1 MTRRS
6 RYILLYLAGACL
18 WSACQKQESQASCKL
33 QVTRLSTQKRAYSKA
48 TNQAKDYSEMVYI
61 DQGILETIDHSS
73 NQKKSVAMKPY
84 YIDKHLVTVAE
95 YEAFVKATGYRTE
108 AEVYGN
114 SAVFV
119 FDKEAWEM
127 VAGADF
133 RYPFGPKGAKAADN
147 HPATQISWNDAQ
159 AYAQWKGKRL
169 PSAAEW
175 EWAASAAGKIKSI
188 YAWGNRMQEGTVY
201 KANFWQG
208 TFPSSNTQADGFAA
222 TSPVG
227 HFGSNILGITD
238 MGGNVWQWTTDDIKP
253 TQEEAEG
260 DTSLR
265 KLTKGGSFLCDPKV
279 CHGFKILGHSSST
292 PETGMVHTGF
302 RCVKDV
308 VKADL

>member
-1 MTRRS
+1 MVIQGK
-6 RYILLYLAGACL
+6 YLLILAMGTGLGV
-18 WSACQKQESQASCKL
+18 ACQKKESHASCKL
-33 QVTRLSTQKRAYSKA
+33 QVSRHATQRSALNQTVSQGKSGIEMAYV
-48 TNQAKDYSEMVYI
+48 QA
-61 DQGILETIDHSS
+61 GTLETVDHGT
-73 NQKKSVAMKPY
+73 NQKKTVAMKAY
-84 YIDKHLVTVAE
+84 YIDKNLVTVAD

-119 FDKEAWEM
+119 FENEAWEM

-133 RYPFGPKGAKAADN
+133 RKPFGPKGLKAEGD
-147 HPATQISWNDAQ
+147 HPVTQISWNDAQ
-159 AYAQWKGKRL
+159 AYALWKGKRL
-169 PSAAEW
+169 PTAAEW
-175 EWAASAAGKIKSI
+175 EWAASAAGKIKST
-188 YAWGNRMQEGTVY
+188 YAWGDRMQEDAVY

-208 TFPSSNTQADGFAA
+208 EFPSRNTQEDGFAT

-227 HFGSNILGITD
+227 HFGANLLGIND

-253 TQEEAEG
+253 TKEEAEG

-279 CHGFKILGHSSST
+279 CHGFKIFGHSSST
-292 PETGMVHTGF
+292 PETGMAHTGF

-308 VKADL
+308 AKTDL